1 LVGLI
6 RLHSKQIEEI
16 EMASSKIERFPLNDK
31 TYDLISIM
39 HHKSKALAA
48 YEGYLSDV
56 QADTHLTQILVEI
69 KHDELRHLEKLK
81 AHLGRLLVEN
91 KAE

>member
-1 LVGLI
+1 
-6 RLHSKQIEEI
+6 
-16 EMASSKIERFPLNDK
+16 MTNNTERFPLNDQ
-31 TYDLISIM
+31 TYDLISIL

-56 QADTHLTQILVEI
+56 QPDTQLTQILVEI
-69 KHDELRHLEKLK
+69 KHDEMRHLEKLK

-91 KAE
+91 DTPDA

>member
-1 LVGLI
+1 MTT
-6 RLHSKQIEEI
+6 SNTQ
-16 EMASSKIERFPLNDK
+16 RFPLNDQ

-39 HHKSKALAA
+39 HHRSKALAA
-48 YEGYLSDV
+48 YDGYLSDV

-81 AHLGRLLVEN
+81 AHLGRLLVE
-91 KAE
+91 KKGD

>member
-1 LVGLI
+1 
-6 RLHSKQIEEI
+6 
-16 EMASSKIERFPLNDK
+16 MTSSNTQRFPLNDQ

-48 YEGYLSDV
+48 YDGYLSDV
-56 QADTHLTQILVEI
+56 QADTHLTQILIEI

-81 AHLGRLLVEN
+81 AHLGRLLVEK

>member
-1 LVGLI
+1 
-6 RLHSKQIEEI
+6 
-16 EMASSKIERFPLNDK
+16 MAMMNSNRDRFPLNDPA
-31 TYDLISIM
+31 YDLISIM

-48 YEGYLSDV
+48 YESYLADV

-69 KHDELRHLEKLK
+69 KHDEQRHLEKLK
-81 AHLGRLLVEN
+81 AHLGRLLVDC

>member
-1 LVGLI
+1 
-6 RLHSKQIEEI
+6 
-16 EMASSKIERFPLNDK
+16 MATNTERFPLNDK

-69 KHDELRHLEKLK
+69 KHDEERHLEKLK
-81 AHLGRLLVEN
+81 AHLGRLLVEP
-91 KAE
+91 KAEAETKSE

>member
-1 LVGLI
+1 M
-6 RLHSKQIEEI
+6 STKP
-16 EMASSKIERFPLNDK
+16 ERFPLNDQ

-48 YEGYLSDV
+48 YEGYLADV
-56 QADTHLTQILVEI
+56 QPDTHLTQLLVEI
-69 KHDELRHLEKLK
+69 KHDEERHLSRLK

-91 KAE
+91 KSE